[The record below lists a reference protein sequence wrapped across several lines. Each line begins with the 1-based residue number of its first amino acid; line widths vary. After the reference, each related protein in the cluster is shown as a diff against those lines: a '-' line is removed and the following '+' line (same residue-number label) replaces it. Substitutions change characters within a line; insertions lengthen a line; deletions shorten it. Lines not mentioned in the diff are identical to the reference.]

1 MIEWIGVKLILFA
14 LLWFFTGWFGH
25 IIYVEV
31 TVNGK
36 QLLGDRRVHVSASVT
51 S

>member
-1 MIEWIGVKLILFA
+1 MTEWIGVKLILFA
-14 LLWFFTGWFGH
+14 IIWLIIGWISH
-25 IIYVEV
+25 MLYVEV